1 MNEQIPV
8 ECLHCVPKRVNTF
21 AIGIVLLIC
30 SELKLERTRL
40 CQLQIC
46 VELGS

>member
-1 MNEQIPV
+1 MIEQV
-8 ECLHCVPKRVNTF
+8 LLECLHCVPKRINAF
-21 AIGIVLLIC
+21 AIDIMLLIC
-30 SELKLERTRL
+30 SELKLEGTEL